1 MLDSKGKVAGNL
13 VILQPV
19 LFYEGTF
26 VKSKLKHVIVT
37 LPVPYHTGTLL
48 GLLVLR
54 TLSCKM
60 DGPGGH
66 HPE

>member
-1 MLDSKGKVAGNL
+1 MLDSKGKAAGNL

-19 LFYEGTF
+19 LFCEGTF

-37 LPVPYHTGTLL
+37 LPVTYHTGTLL
-48 GLLVLR
+48 GLLVPR